1 MPQFIGAFFYLPQR
15 KEEKVE
21 VGQRV
26 VFYKFLNY
34 QANYNGKENDII
46 LA

>member
-21 VGQRV
+21 VAQRV
-26 VFYKFLNY
+26 VFLHSLEMPNY
-34 QANYNGKENDII
+34 FSVRGISII
-46 LA
+46 FA